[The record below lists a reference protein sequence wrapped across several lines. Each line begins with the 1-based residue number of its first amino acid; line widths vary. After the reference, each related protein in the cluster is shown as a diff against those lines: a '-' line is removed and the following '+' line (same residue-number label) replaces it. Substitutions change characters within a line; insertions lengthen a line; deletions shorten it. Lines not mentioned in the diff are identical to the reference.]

1 MVTTNHGLAGGTLDA
16 TKHIEA
22 AIPRLL
28 NTAEIRDYRETILP
42 APPVTPAPVTPERL
56 N

>member
-1 MVTTNHGLAGGTLDA
+1 MTTTNHGLAGGTLDA

-22 AIPRLL
+22 ALPRLCSP
-28 NTAEIRDYRETILP
+28 TEIRDYRETILP
-42 APPVTPAPVTPERL
+42 APAITFGEQKL